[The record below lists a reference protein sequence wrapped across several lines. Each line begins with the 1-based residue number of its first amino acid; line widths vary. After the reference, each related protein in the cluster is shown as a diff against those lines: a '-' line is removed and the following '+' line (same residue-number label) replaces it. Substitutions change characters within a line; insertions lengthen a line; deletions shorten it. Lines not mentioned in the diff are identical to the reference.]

1 MNFAAG
7 FLILIV
13 GACGVGLLFL
23 GLAIWMLYLVYRA
36 AASIPS
42 EHRRMDPGLVWLMI
56 IPLFQIVWA
65 FFVAR
70 RVSGGLVDAFESH
83 GLDRGDC
90 GRFKG
95 MAFAICSVAQ
105 MVVAIV
111 GSGLQFAGAVAMDS
125 MARGAPPPAMSPLLI
140 SGLVVSALGYVVGLV
155 GLVFVILFVVEVNR
169 RGKELAG
176 LDPLPVIGDHP
187 RTM

>member
-13 GACGVGLLFL
+13 GACGVALVFL
-23 GLAIWMLYLVYRA
+23 GLGLWMIYLVYRA
-36 AASIPS
+36 AASIPA
-42 EHRRMDPGLVWLMI
+42 EHRRMEPGLVWLLV
-56 IPLFQIVWA
+56 IPLFQIFWA
-65 FFVAR
+65 FFVASQ
-70 RVSGGLVDAFESH
+70 VPGGFVDAFEER

-105 MVVAIV
+105 MVVSIV

-125 MARGAPPPAMSPLLI
+125 MARGAPPPAMSPMLVA
-140 SGLVVSALGYVVGLV
+140 GLAVQVLGYVVGLV

-169 RGKELAG
+169 RGKELKSLG
-176 LDPLPVIGDHP
+176 PSVVIGDHP
-187 RTM
+187 RTA

>member
-13 GACGVGLLFL
+13 GACGIGLLFL

-56 IPLFQIVWA
+56 IPLFQTVWA
-65 FFVAR
+65 FFVASQ
-70 RVSGGLVDAFESH
+70 VPGGFVDAFEER

-125 MARGAPPPAMSPLLI
+125 MARGAPPPAMSPLL
-140 SGLVVSALGYVVGLV
+140 V
-155 GLVFVILFVVEVNR
+155 
-169 RGKELAG
+169 AG
-176 LDPLPVIGDHP
+176 LAVQVLSATWWGSSDSCS
-187 RTM
+187 

>member
-13 GACGVGLLFL
+13 GACGIGLLFL

-56 IPLFQIVWA
+56 IPLFQTVWA
-65 FFVAR
+65 FFVASQ
-70 RVSGGLVDAFESH
+70 VPGGFVDAFEER

-111 GSGLQFAGAVAMDS
+111 GSSLQFAGAVAMDS

-169 RGKELAG
+169 RGKELESLG
-176 LDPLPVIGDHP
+176 PSVVIGDHP

>member
-13 GACGVGLLFL
+13 GACGIGLLFL

-65 FFVAR
+65 FFVASQ
-70 RVSGGLVDAFESH
+70 VPGGFVDAFEER

-169 RGKELAG
+169 RGKELESLG
-176 LDPLPVIGDHP
+176 PSVVIGDHP

>member
-13 GACGVGLLFL
+13 GACGIGLLFL

-56 IPLFQIVWA
+56 IPLFQTVWA

-95 MAFAICSVAQ
+95 MAFAICGVAQ

-111 GSGLQFAGAVAMDS
+111 GTGLQIAGTVAMDS
-125 MARGAPPPAMSPLLI
+125 MARGTPPALSPILVA
-140 SGLVVSALGYVVGLV
+140 GLAVQILGYVVGLV

-169 RGKELAG
+169 RGKELESLG
-176 LDPLPVIGDHP
+176 PSVVIGDHP